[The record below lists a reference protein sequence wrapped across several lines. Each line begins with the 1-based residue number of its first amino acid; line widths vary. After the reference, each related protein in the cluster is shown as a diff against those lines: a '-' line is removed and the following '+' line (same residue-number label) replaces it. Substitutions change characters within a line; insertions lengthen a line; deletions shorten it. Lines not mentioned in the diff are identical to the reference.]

1 MQTTRRSLRQFW
13 SPIAEVSSDLCLP
26 PSRAGRPHDKQ
37 LSCSSSALRV
47 ARWVYQTRVVSWD
60 KRVKFMEA
68 YWCVMVGVPRS
79 GWALEWDL
87 VIGYSWNQS
96 PKQQLFFKAILDFA
110 LIEVTGALSFDG
122 GLPHALNLVRLP
134 GIIQPSLP
142 ILVLEYAK
150 LLLLNLAF
158 LSFTKSLNVS
168 LNLFYFSHRRQFPLV
183 TSSCRLFWPSTRSV
197 LIPLTQ
203 FKMASCR
210 FGVRSLHVPRSSTVS
225 PIKQSS
231 GPEAISQMPRQALLQ
246 ISWPCSRYTG
256 HASLFFSWGL
266 AKVPHGILYQH
277 WWHLILRNQ
286 WSVSA

>member
-1 MQTTRRSLRQFW
+1 
-13 SPIAEVSSDLCLP
+13 
-26 PSRAGRPHDKQ
+26 
-37 LSCSSSALRV
+37 
-47 ARWVYQTRVVSWD
+47 
-60 KRVKFMEA
+60 MEA
-68 YWCVMVGVPRS
+68 YWCVMVGVPGS

-168 LNLFYFSHRRQFPLV
+168 LNLLYFSHRRQFPLV
-183 TSSCRLFWPSTRSV
+183 TSSCRLF
-197 LIPLTQ
+197 
-203 FKMASCR
+203 
-210 FGVRSLHVPRSSTVS
+210 
-225 PIKQSS
+225 
-231 GPEAISQMPRQALLQ
+231 
-246 ISWPCSRYTG
+246 
-256 HASLFFSWGL
+256 
-266 AKVPHGILYQH
+266 
-277 WWHLILRNQ
+277 
-286 WSVSA
+286 